1 MKINISNIFNQMID
15 RFDDEFFW
23 YEDHSGKEDFLV
35 YSPNVLKVT
44 GYTNE
49 EMLEMPG
56 KGREI
61 IFDEDLREMREAVEE
76 FKYDSS
82 RNGLSMEFRMVRKDN
97 KIIWV
102 KETLVVERNRKGV
115 ATKYYGKISDIGQ
128 FKETEEL
135 LKNEIEEYKKTNSSK
150 DNFLALLSHDLRA
163 PFTSILG
170 FSEILMNEGNLSES
184 EKSEYLSYINDSSQN
199 QLRLINDLLDWSRI
213 QTGRLKIESTRVHA
227 KSLVYNAISS
237 LTGIAVR
244 KNINI
249 NVNIPESLYIEVDER
264 LITQVISNLI
274 SNAIKFSYEKTS
286 VEVTANVYN
295 EMFSEF
301 SVKDTGVGISEANKE
316 KMFRIGRTF
325 TTEGTKGEKGT
336 GLGLALAKE
345 IVEKHGGVIWYY
357 SNLNEGSEF
366 HFIVP
371 TSQNTI
377 LIVTSDKHKKD
388 SYSKLL
394 KQRYPLYK
402 IVTAENG
409 YEALGIIISQMP
421 SVIITDHEMPLMN
434 GIQLIQSIR
443 RKDKG
448 PDIPIIALLSK
459 QSEEV
464 KNSYQQYGIKTI
476 KDEPIDEDELN
487 EKLRSLLN

>member
-1 MKINISNIFNQMID
+1 MID
-15 RFDDEFFW
+15 RFDDEFYW
-23 YEDHSGKEDFLV
+23 YEDHSGREDFLV
-35 YSPNVLKVT
+35 YSPNVYKVT
-44 GYTNE
+44 GYTNDE
-49 EMLEMPG
+49 LLEMPG

-61 IFDEDLREMREAVEE
+61 ILDDDLREMRETVEE
-76 FKYDSS
+76 FKNDAS
-82 RNGLSMEFRMVRKDN
+82 RGNLSMEFRMLRKDN
-97 KIIWV
+97 KVIWV
-102 KETLVVERNRKGV
+102 KETVVVERNRRGDV
-115 ATKYYGKISDIGQ
+115 IKYYGKIANIAQ

-135 LKNEIEEYKKTNSSK
+135 LKNDIEEYKKTNTSK

-170 FSEILMNEGNLSES
+170 FSEILMNEGNLSER
-184 EKSEYLSYINDSSQN
+184 EKTEYLSYINDSSQN
-199 QLRLINDLLDWSRI
+199 QLQLINDLLDWSRI
-213 QTGRLKIESTRVHA
+213 QTGRLKIESSRIHA
-227 KSLVYNAISS
+227 KSLVYNAMSS

-244 KNINI
+244 KSIDI
-249 NVNIPESLYIEVDER
+249 KVNLPDSLYIEVDER
-264 LITQVISNLI
+264 LITQVVANLI
-274 SNAIKFSYEKTS
+274 SNAIKFSYEKTT
-286 VEVTANVYN
+286 VEISANVYN

-301 SVKDTGVGISEANKE
+301 AVKDTGVGISEENKE
-316 KMFRIGRTF
+316 KMFRMGRTF

-345 IVEKHGGVIWYY
+345 IIEKHGGVIWYY
-357 SNLNEGSEF
+357 STLNEGSEF

-371 TSQNTI
+371 TSVNTI
-377 LIVTSDKHKKD
+377 LIVTSDKQKKET
-388 SYSKLL
+388 YSRLL
-394 KQRYPLYK
+394 KQRYPTYQ

-448 PDIPIIALLSK
+448 PEIPVIAILNKS
-459 QSEEV
+459 SEEV
-464 KNSYQQYGIKTI
+464 RKSYQEYGIKTI

-487 EKLRSLLN
+487 ERLRSLLN

>member
-1 MKINISNIFNQMID
+1 MID
-15 RFDDEFFW
+15 RFEDEFYW
-23 YEDHSGKEDFLV
+23 YEDHTGKEEFLV
-35 YSPNVLKVT
+35 YSSNVFYVT

-49 EMLEMPG
+49 ELVEMPG

-61 IFDEDLREMREAVEE
+61 ILDEDLSEMRETLEE
-76 FKYDSS
+76 FRNDPS
-82 RNGLSMEFRMVRKDN
+82 RKSISMEFRMQKKDG

-102 KETLVVERNRKGV
+102 KESLVVERNRKGFV
-115 ATKYYGKISDIGQ
+115 TKYYGKISNIGQ

-135 LKNEIEEYKKTNSSK
+135 LKNDIEDYKKTSTSK

-184 EKSEYLSYINDSSQN
+184 EKTEYLSYINDSSQN

-213 QTGRLKIESTRVHA
+213 QTGRMKIESTRVHA

-244 KNINI
+244 KNIDI
-249 NVNIPESLYIEVDER
+249 KVNLPESLYIEVDER
-264 LITQVISNLI
+264 LITQVINNLI
-274 SNAIKFSYEKTS
+274 SNAIKFSYEKSS
-286 VEVTANVYN
+286 VEITANVYN
-295 EMFSEF
+295 ELFSEF
-301 SVKDTGVGISEANKE
+301 TVKDSGVGISEENKD
-316 KMFRIGRTF
+316 KIFRVGRTF

-336 GLGLALAKE
+336 GLGLALTKE

-377 LIVTSDKHKKD
+377 LIVTSDINKKET
-388 SYSKLL
+388 YSRLL
-394 KQRYPLYK
+394 QQRYPLYK

-448 PDIPIIALLSK
+448 PDIPVIALLSK

-464 KNSYQQYGIKTI
+464 KNSYKEYGIKTI

>member
-15 RFDDEFFW
+15 RFDDEFYW
-23 YEDHSGKEDFLV
+23 YEDHTGKEDFLV
-35 YSPNVLKVT
+35 YSSNVFKVT
-44 GYTNE
+44 GYTNDE
-49 EMLEMPG
+49 LLEMPG

-61 IFDEDLREMREAVEE
+61 ILDEDLREMRESVEE
-76 FKYDSS
+76 FKNDTS
-82 RNGLSMEFRMVRKDN
+82 RNNLSMEFRMLRKDN
-97 KIIWV
+97 KVIWV
-102 KETLVVERNRKGV
+102 KETVVVERNRKGFV
-115 ATKYYGKISDIGQ
+115 TKYYGKISNIAQ

-135 LKNEIEEYKKTNSSK
+135 LKSDIDEYKKTNTSK

-170 FSEILMNEGNLSES
+170 FSEILMNEGNLSET
-184 EKSEYLSYINDSSQN
+184 EKTEYLSYINDSSQN
-199 QLRLINDLLDWSRI
+199 QLQLINDLLDWSRI
-213 QTGRLKIESTRVHA
+213 QTGRLKIESSRIHA
-227 KSLVYNAISS
+227 RSLVYNSISS

-244 KNINI
+244 KNIDI
-249 NVNIPESLYIEVDER
+249 KVNLPESLYIEVDER
-264 LITQVISNLI
+264 LITQVVTNLI
-274 SNAIKFSYEKTS
+274 SNAIKFSYEKST

-301 SVKDTGVGISEANKE
+301 AVKDTGVGISEENKD
-316 KMFRIGRTF
+316 KMFRMGRTF

-345 IVEKHGGVIWYY
+345 IIEKHGGVIWFY
-357 SNLNEGSEF
+357 SNFNEGSEF

-377 LIVTSDKHKKD
+377 LIVTSDKHKKET
-388 SYSKLL
+388 YSKML
-394 KQRYPLYK
+394 KQRYPTYQ

-448 PDIPIIALLSK
+448 PEIPVIALLNKSSDDIK
-459 QSEEV
+459 QS
-464 KNSYQQYGIKTI
+464 YQEYGIKTLR
-476 KDEPIDEDELN
+476 DEPIDEDELN
-487 EKLRSLLN
+487 ERLRSLLN

>member
-1 MKINISNIFNQMID
+1 MID
-15 RFDDEFFW
+15 RFDDEFYW
-23 YEDHSGKEDFLV
+23 YEDHTGKEEFLV
-35 YSPNVLKVT
+35 YSPNVFKVT

-49 EMLEMPG
+49 ELIEMPG

-61 IFDEDLREMREAVEE
+61 ILDEDLSEMRETLEE
-76 FKYDSS
+76 FRNDST
-82 RNGLSMEFRMVRKDN
+82 RNSISMEFRMLRKDD

-102 KETLVVERNRKGV
+102 KESLVVERNRRGF
-115 ATKYYGKISDIGQ
+115 ATKYYGKISNIGQ

-135 LKNEIEEYKKTNSSK
+135 LKNDIEEYRKTSTSK

-184 EKSEYLSYINDSSQN
+184 EKTEYLSYINDSSQN

-213 QTGRLKIESTRVHA
+213 QTGRMKIESTRVHA
-227 KSLVYNAISS
+227 KSLVYNAVSS

-244 KNINI
+244 KSIDI
-249 NVNIPESLYIEVDER
+249 KVNIPESLYIEVDER
-264 LITQVISNLI
+264 LITQVVTNLI
-274 SNAIKFSYEKTS
+274 SNAIKFSYEKSS

-295 EMFSEF
+295 ELFSELTI
-301 SVKDTGVGISEANKE
+301 KDSGIGISEENKD
-316 KMFRIGRTF
+316 KIFRVGRTF

-336 GLGLALAKE
+336 GLGLALTKE

-377 LIVTSDKHKKD
+377 LIVTSDKNKKET
-388 SYSKLL
+388 YSRLL
-394 KQRYPLYK
+394 QQRYPLYK

-448 PDIPIIALLSK
+448 PDIPVIALLSK

-464 KNSYQQYGIKTI
+464 KNSYKEYGIKTI